1 MAESTKIKFNVAEIL
16 TLDAEL
22 NGTEKF
28 QGLLSQKMG
37 LAVKSFQ

>member
-28 QGLLSQKMG
+28 QGLLSHWQ
-37 LAVKSFQ
+37 